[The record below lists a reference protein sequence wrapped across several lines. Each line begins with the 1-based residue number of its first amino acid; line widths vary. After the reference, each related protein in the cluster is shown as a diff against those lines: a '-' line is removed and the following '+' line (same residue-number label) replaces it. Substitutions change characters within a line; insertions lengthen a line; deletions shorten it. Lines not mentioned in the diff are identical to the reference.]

1 MFSKHLGW
9 QTERGREW
17 KPWKGQ
23 RRQSSVLIMSRSF
36 IHRPDIAWRMKGRKT
51 KSFSE
56 AWVMLIVQT
65 SSYLLF
71 LLVCFTWSGFGTR
84 LSQGLFLRYWRSSH
98 LNGHMLGKHP
108 TTYTYF
114 FPFGAGGP
122 ACRVKWLYFEAGS
135 PRVAQSGPELPAL
148 LPGAYRVAIT
158 PTVIAAVSSQTSSSG
173 GLYTN

>member
-108 TTYTYF
+108 TTYTYL
-114 FPFGAGGP
+114 FPIWGRGAG
-122 ACRVKWLYFEAGS
+122 V
-135 PRVAQSGPELPAL
+135 QSKAAL
-148 LPGAYRVAIT
+148 LWGRV
-158 PTVIAAVSSQTSSSG
+158 SQSCPVWSWASCPLAWSLQGCHHSHCNRSCFFSDQLIRWT
-173 GLYTN
+173 LH